1 MKGLLQI
8 LQSTHMFKLWRT
20 QMNEAEWKCG
30 GMIMF
35 NNLKKGFDLG
45 WSERNERQIGIGEI
59 DWLSGK

>member
-1 MKGLLQI
+1 
-8 LQSTHMFKLWRT
+8 
-20 QMNEAEWKCG
+20 MNEAEWKCG